1 MTRLSPI
8 EAIPM
13 NKKNADLFVDL
24 PSALLQ
30 GQLAFLLRH
39 GAMWFWGN
47 FFAASLFVF
56 LHWLEGEQPVLLAAL
71 WYVAIVALGGWRW
84 AFGQSFAPTPA
95 YAHTPDSV
103 RAFGRRYLIYSTL
116 LSALWGVSGVIL
128 FSTQVLVQATHV
140 LLLVAAVI
148 AAMPVLAL
156 SSVGLYLQIGV
167 VLSPVTI
174 NLLWSSQPA
183 QQALAVAT
191 LLLGV
196 LLVMT
201 SRFVTHLLND
211 LRKTQLQMQEQ
222 AHTDPV
228 TQIPNRRFFDAIFKT
243 EWRRAARDS
252 NTLSLL
258 MVDVDH
264 FKRYNDKHGHHEGD
278 KCLQRIAQSMKTVT
292 RRASDVVARHGG
304 EEFAILLP
312 NTELEDAVK
321 LAEVLR
327 KNVEELRIPH
337 ADGALPR
344 IVTVSIGVACCT
356 PSRLGESQQPDAAVI
371 YPAMLLNS
379 ADRALYRAKRNG
391 RNQVAKE
398 QCGQSMLIL
407 PVAPVAVTTHAA

>member
-1 MTRLSPI
+1 
-8 EAIPM
+8 M
-13 NKKNADLFVDL
+13 NKKNADFFVNS
-24 PSALLQ
+24 PPALLP

-39 GAMWFWGN
+39 GALWFWGN
-47 FFAASLFVF
+47 FLAASLFV
-56 LHWLEGEQPVLLAAL
+56 LLSWAKDDRSLLLVLL

-84 AFGQSFAPTPA
+84 SVGQHFAPALNHVHTPEIVSTFGQQ
-95 YAHTPDSV
+95 
-103 RAFGRRYLIYSTL
+103 YLIYSTV

-128 FSTQVLVQATHV
+128 FSSQMLVQATHV

-156 SSVGLYLQIGV
+156 SPLGLYLQIGV
-167 VLSPVTI
+167 ILSPITI
-174 NLLWSSQPA
+174 NLLWAGSLE

-191 LLLGV
+191 LLLGA
-196 LLVMT
+196 LLAMT
-201 SRFVTHLLND
+201 SRFVTHLLSD
-211 LRKTQLQMQEQ
+211 LRQAQLQMQEQ

-228 TQIPNRRFFDAIFKT
+228 TQIANRRFFDVIFKT
-243 EWRRAARDS
+243 EWRRAARDG
-252 NTLSLL
+252 NTLALL
-258 MVDVDH
+258 MVDVDY

-312 NTELEDAVK
+312 NTGLEDAAK
-321 LAEVLR
+321 LAETLR

-344 IVTVSIGVACCT
+344 IVTVSIGVACCA
-356 PSRLGESQQPDAAVI
+356 PSHIGESQEMGATVV

-398 QCGQSMLIL
+398 QCGQSMLVL
-407 PVAPVAVTTHAA
+407 PVVAPLVTTHAA